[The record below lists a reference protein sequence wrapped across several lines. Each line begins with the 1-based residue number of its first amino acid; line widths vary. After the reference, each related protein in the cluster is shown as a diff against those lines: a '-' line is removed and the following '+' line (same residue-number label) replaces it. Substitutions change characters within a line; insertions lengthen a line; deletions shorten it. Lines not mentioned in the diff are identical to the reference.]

1 MILNL
6 PYWKILSKMN
16 KTTLLKEWMMILIH
30 EFWNCL
36 MCGQP
41 VEVIDIDRDAQY
53 IECDAC
59 GYGIEFADK
68 SFEIYTREF

>member
-1 MILNL
+1 
-6 PYWKILSKMN
+6 
-16 KTTLLKEWMMILIH
+16 MILIH

-53 IECDAC
+53 IECDVC

-68 SFEIYTREF
+68 RFEIYTREF